1 MSYKLLQWF
10 TVLLPPSLIGGFEY
24 IRHSLLLPY
33 MSMETGN
40 FYITL
45 LSFILSFLYAS
56 WMFRTIRRINERL
69 AEEQA
74 RRAVYEERERLAREL
89 HDGIAQTLFY
99 LNVKLQQGKIEEARK
114 AVSEIDNHVRHAIF
128 NLRSRPEKGES
139 FSLRLKRLLTQWSDV
154 TGLEVSQEILLP
166 EDYFSPAEE
175 VHVFAIV
182 QEALAN
188 IRKHANAQHVEIQLR
203 GIRNGGW
210 QLRIADDGR
219 GLDLHDLETNKYGL
233 SIMRE
238 RAAQLDATFEIRN
251 RVTGGTE
258 LVLTAG
264 KGDSVHEVISR
275 SRG

>member
-1 MSYKLLQWF
+1 MSYKSLQWF
-10 TVLLPPSLIGGFEY
+10 TVLLPPLLIGGFEY
-24 IRHSLLLPY
+24 IRHTFLLPY

-45 LSFILSFLYAS
+45 LSFLLSFIYAS

-128 NLRSRPEKGES
+128 NLRSQPEKGES
-139 FSLRLKRLLTQWSDV
+139 FSLRLKRLLTQWSEI
-154 TGLEVSQEILLP
+154 TGIEVSQEIILP
-166 EDYFSPAEE
+166 EDHFSPAEE

-182 QEALAN
+182 QETLAN
-188 IRKHANAQHVEIQLR
+188 IRKHANAQHVEIRLH
-203 GIRNGGW
+203 GMKNGGW
-210 QLRIADDGR
+210 QLLIADDGH
-219 GLDLHDLETNKYGL
+219 GLDIQTMETKKYGL

-238 RAAQLDATFEIRN
+238 RAAQLGATFDIHT

-264 KGDSVHEVISR
+264 KGDSCT
-275 SRG
+275 